1 MVNVQNL
8 CGNVA
13 EMEAVVMSDDAELI
27 DLFSPADSCR
37 ENGKEEVYDA
47 IIAKFEQTLAR
58 VDQYFE
64 STAYLLERWKQERR
78 EKEVYV
84 DSYLNEDD

>member
-1 MVNVQNL
+1 MRNL
-8 CGNVA
+8 LTCFHPLIAA
-13 EMEAVVMSDDAELI
+13 ERTEKKR
-27 DLFSPADSCR
+27 C
-37 ENGKEEVYDA
+37 NA

-64 STAYLLERWKQERR
+64 STAYLLERWEQERR